1 MPAGI
6 NMRFMRHVPRG
17 QKLVQLARTGVKAV
31 IILVATIKIN
41 LQALQVRRS
50 RKNKWRIF
58 FPEAFIQRRA
68 KRIPQKRAQAGVRRS
83 VRKLFQQRRHM
94 RRH

>member
-1 MPAGI
+1 
-6 NMRFMRHVPRG
+6 MRFMRHMARR
-17 QKLVQLARTGVKAV
+17 QKLVQLARTGVKTV

-41 LQALQVRRS
+41 LQALQVRRP

-68 KRIPQKRAQAGVRRS
+68 KCVAQKRAQPHVRRS
-83 VRKLFQQRRHM
+83 VRQLFQQRRHM
-94 RRH
+94 HRH